1 MQNMT
6 MMILTTLIPKMMD
19 KAMRQVDIVMQ
30 RIKVILL
37 SIVIRRDHIKDILEI
52 MTMTENIDI
61 TKGEIVVVVG
71 EKEEEEEVEAT
82 EAEGEEIE
90 EIRIGKIKE
99 TTETEK
105 KETNEGRTIIIKM
118 IILKVTL
125 KTKVQETILVIAIEV
140 AM

>member
-52 MTMTENIDI
+52 MTENNDI